1 MICIDS
7 DGIID
12 YLKGKK
18 EAIEIIREY
27 ANEIV
32 TTELNVFE
40 IFYGIYANKN
50 FSEKEEASA
59 NAFFNSI
66 KVLPFDKP
74 CGKIAAKIFASLS
87 LIGKPIEQND
97 CFIAAIILRNGF
109 DSIITRN
116 KEHYSRIKDLK
127 VISY

>member
-7 DGIID
+7 DAIID
-12 YLKGKK
+12 YLRGKK
-18 EAIEIIREY
+18 EAVEVVKKY
-27 ANEIV
+27 AGEIV

-40 IFYGIYANKN
+40 VFYGVYLKKEI
-50 FSEKEEASA
+50 SEREEGKT

-66 KVLPFDKP
+66 TVLPFDKP
-74 CGKIAAKIFASLS
+74 CGKVAAKILVSLMS
-87 LIGKPIEQND
+87 VGKPINQND
-97 CFIAAIILRNGF
+97 CFIAAVVLKNGF

-116 KEHYSRIKDLK
+116 ETHYSMIKDLK